1 MKHALSL
8 LKEEP
13 NSLERKGYEKLLINF
28 FQHKANRYLK
38 QFFDVSTNL
47 YLTSNSS
54 ADSTN
59 SNSNSGIRNNTSTA
73 QVVHPRAEVAV
84 RNSASVD
91 GESWLESL
99 LIITK
104 AGQRRLERE
113 SRKYQE
119 EIDQLKKDMVVPV
132 YTPLV

>member
-8 LKEEP
+8 LKEDP
-13 NSLERKGYEKLLINF
+13 NSLERKGYEKLLIDF

-38 QFFDVSTNL
+38 QFFYVSTNL
-47 YLTSNSS
+47 YLTSNS

-59 SNSNSGIRNNTSTA
+59 SNSDSGIRNNTGIA
-73 QVVHPRAEVAV
+73 QVVEPRAEVAV

-91 GESWLESL
+91 GESWLESF

-104 AGQRRLERE
+104 AGQRRFERE